1 MLWAVEQWYG
11 LCRTVVCSQCPHLGS
26 LTPARQPDPSPAPAG
41 QARGPS
47 RPGGQGAQQA
57 RGPGGQGAQ
66 QARPGGP
73 AGQGARRPSCMSG
86 TEGLAGL
93 N

>member
-47 RPGGQGAQQA
+47 RPGP
-57 RGPGGQGAQ
+57 RGPGGQEAQ
-66 QARPGGP
+66 LYVRHRGPGR
-73 AGQGARRPSCMSG
+73 AQ
-86 TEGLAGL
+86 LATVGC
-93 N
+93 